1 MVKNREWKPEEDKTW
16 WIQKKLL
23 STKLGTEAP
32 GNKGFLLVFK
42 MLIIEMAYW
51 RHVFHM
57 LDKILSDLWYY
68 SHHEIS
74 IIAFP
79 VLHVSELGHREMK

>member
-1 MVKNREWKPEEDKTW
+1 
-16 WIQKKLL
+16 
-23 STKLGTEAP
+23 
-32 GNKGFLLVFK
+32 
-42 MLIIEMAYW
+42 
-51 RHVFHM
+51 M

-79 VLHVSELGHREMK
+79 VLHVSELGHREIK